1 MGCDD
6 CISRAHINPLQLITT
21 HYAPYYASS
30 GVGLEK
36 RVLLAQKKGGGD
48 VFADSLLHKLG

>member
-6 CISRAHINPLQLITT
+6 CISRAHINPLQLIIT
-21 HYAPYYASS
+21 HYAPYYASL

-36 RVLLAQKKGGGD
+36 RMLLAQKK
-48 VFADSLLHKLG
+48 VEETSSQIVSSIS